1 MTGPPKLSGK
11 HRVVALDGSLRE
23 GLSGDR
29 VDGNDLVLEKKM
41 HNPAD
46 VSSPRSAPNRGST
59 VIDFHKGWLFE
70 AFKKTARLVDKR
82 LCRLPFH
89 PLVVAKPGGLLEAK
103 AYEKGSLR
111 PSSDT
116 YWPTV
121 SLHYPATQA
130 LVNRVF
136 RVAQIGGCSTMVSF
150 LGRLR
155 EPQIRHHLPY
165 RPQRWR
171 RLLRPPPPPLK
182 LNGRSSCVKL
192 SRLLT
197 QIAMNCSN
205 LLFCL
210 RAPASPLALGPA
222 TPVSFHVLSLRL
234 CPPDHGVLTHP

>member
-29 VDGNDLVLEKKM
+29 VYGNDLVLEKKM

-103 AYEKGSLR
+103 AYEMQRFTAAGQILLAHK
-111 PSSDT
+111 
-116 YWPTV
+116 V

-130 LVNRVF
+130 LRIPG
-136 RVAQIGGCSTMVSF
+136 QTG
-150 LGRLR
+150 
-155 EPQIRHHLPY
+155 H
-165 RPQRWR
+165 
-171 RLLRPPPPPLK
+171 
-182 LNGRSSCVKL
+182 
-192 SRLLT
+192 
-197 QIAMNCSN
+197 
-205 LLFCL
+205 
-210 RAPASPLALGPA
+210 
-222 TPVSFHVLSLRL
+222 
-234 CPPDHGVLTHP
+234 